1 MSALRPGAVC
11 DDLVR
16 AARASVEEEGYGS
29 DYLGVIGYGIGLRQ
43 SEFYPVIAM
52 GNKTVLEEN
61 MLVDVLLP
69 TIYHPEFGGPRITD
83 TILIK
88 ASGAEILTD
97 YADGFVEI

>member
-1 MSALRPGAVC
+1 
-11 DDLVR
+11 
-16 AARASVEEEGYGS
+16 
-29 DYLGVIGYGIGLRQ
+29 
-43 SEFYPVIAM
+43 M

-97 YADGFVEI
+97 YPDGFIEI